1 MGPNS
6 VNRKPRQQKLPSLK
20 PSEMRRQG
28 AADEEEAEAEADTSG
43 DASASSPADGA
54 MTDEVDELDD
64 VESDLP
70 ESELVLESEL
80 DFSSSVTSTGTGC
93 FAGIL
98 DGLAAGLALGCLGLG
113 GFLSTG
119 CSSQSKL
126 NSLALGLLG

>member
-6 VNRKPRQQKLPSLK
+6 MNRKPRQQKLPSLK

-54 MTDEVDELDD
+54 MTDEVDELGD

-80 DFSSSVTSTGTGC
+80 DASSSVTSTGTV
-93 FAGIL
+93 L
-98 DGLAAGLALGCLGLG
+98 LASLMVSRLAWLWAAWAWEASCRRAAPH
-113 GFLSTG
+113 
-119 CSSQSKL
+119 
-126 NSLALGLLG
+126 NRN